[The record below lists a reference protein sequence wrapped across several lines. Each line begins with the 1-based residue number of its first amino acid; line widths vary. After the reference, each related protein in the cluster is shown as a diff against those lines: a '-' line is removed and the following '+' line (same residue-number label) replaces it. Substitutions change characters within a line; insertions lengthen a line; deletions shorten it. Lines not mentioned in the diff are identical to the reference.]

1 MSKMHSDRTLLL
13 VEDDVL
19 VRFSVEEI
27 LTDAGFGVT
36 AVKNGTDAITAL
48 EGDIHRFCAVV
59 TDVQLGEGPDGWT
72 VARRARELSATMPV
86 IYMSGDSAADWSA
99 QGVPASVMLQ
109 KPFADAQ
116 LVTCVSTV
124 LNNVSG
130 IGTSGL

>member
-1 MSKMHSDRTLLL
+1 MSKMHPDLTLLL

-19 VRFSVEEI
+19 VRFTVEEI

-36 AVKNGTDAITAL
+36 TVKNGTDAITAL
-48 EGDIHRFCAVV
+48 EGDIHRFC